1 MRHLKRT
8 AKLGRTSQHRNRM
21 LASLVAS
28 LIKHKRIQTT
38 LAKARAAKS
47 VADKVVTLGK
57 TGTLH
62 SRRLASARLYQ
73 DETACRI
80 LFKEIAPLFKE
91 RRGGFT
97 RIVKLSQRRGDAADC
112 AILEWVEVPVPSG
125 SAAETAP
132 AAAAST
138 TPATPSAPSPEAPK
152 A

>member
-21 LASLVAS
+21 LASLVSS
-28 LIKHKRIQTT
+28 LIIHKRIQTT

-57 TGTLH
+57 VGTLH

-73 DETACRI
+73 DEAACRI
-80 LFKEIAPLFKE
+80 LFKELAPLFKE
-91 RRGGFT
+91 RRGGYT
-97 RIVKLSQRRGDAADC
+97 RIVKLAPRRGDAADC
-112 AILEWVEVPVPSG
+112 AILEWVEVPSPS
-125 SAAETAP
+125 
-132 AAAAST
+132 AAST
-138 TPATPSAPSPEAPK
+138 TPAEVTTSPAAPTTPASDAPK